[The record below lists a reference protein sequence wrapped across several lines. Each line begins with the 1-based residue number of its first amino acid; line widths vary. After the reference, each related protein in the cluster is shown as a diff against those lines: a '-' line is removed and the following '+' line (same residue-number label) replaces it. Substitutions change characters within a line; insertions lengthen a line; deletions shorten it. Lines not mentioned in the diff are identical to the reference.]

1 VDRVASAVAVER
13 IARVEQDD
21 MHVLT
26 ASNITPAGA
35 PNVNGPRDLSIALIA
50 IGTVSLIPYTEV
62 FAA

>member
-35 PNVNGPRDLSIALIA
+35 PNVNGPCDLSIALIA